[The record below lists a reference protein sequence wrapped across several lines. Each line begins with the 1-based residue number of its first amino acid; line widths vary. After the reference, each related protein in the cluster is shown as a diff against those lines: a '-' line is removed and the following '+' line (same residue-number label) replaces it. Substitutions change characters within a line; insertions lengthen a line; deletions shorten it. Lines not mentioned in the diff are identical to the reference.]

1 MCHIVPCFSGCILI
15 SVVGECLICLKVDQM
30 FTCPS
35 NVQCSTFI
43 CVNTNE
49 TFYLSFLLTHPIA
62 YKEHGNIVNIVPNS
76 SLKIKFYLFKLV
88 TFLVF

>member
-1 MCHIVPCFSGCILI
+1 MDVFVI

-35 NVQCSTFI
+35 NVQGSTFI
-43 CVNTNE
+43 SVNTNE

-62 YKEHGNIVNIVPNS
+62 YKEHGQIVNIVPNS

-88 TFLVF
+88 KFLLF